1 MKNKILKISILVIIM
16 VTGLVVLTG
25 CEYENTNTVNTTA
38 EKKDEIILVKDKW
51 VKRVDDRDLYL
62 VGTENEVFKVEDN
75 LFIGKFNSADI
86 YNKIEIGKK
95 YKITTTGARSS
106 FMSWY
111 RNINS
116 TEEVIE

>member
-16 VTGLVVLTG
+16 MIGGFCLTG
-25 CEYENTNTVNTTA
+25 CTEVTNTTNTTA

-51 VKRVDDRDLYL
+51 VKRVNDRDLYL
-62 VGTENEVFKVEDN
+62 VGTENEVFKIEDN
-75 LFIGKFNSADI
+75 LFVGKFNSADI

-95 YKITTTGARSS
+95 YKIKTTGTRSS

-111 RNINS
+111 RNINKI
-116 TEEVIE
+116 EEIEE